1 MIRWIQSNNWLSG
14 IYFAVAG
21 ILVLGGADLM
31 LQGFT
36 AFAVSALLSC
46 SLVIARQFPYSALGI
61 VGLGSVLEVFF
72 GLHPLTAGAS
82 VSLTL
87 ALIAAFS
94 TERIRLI
101 ALGVISVA
109 GLAVVMQQAFTLPF
123 GDTVYGMGIFSEG
136 GRITVAVF
144 GSLLVIS
151 VNVLAWLTGRLLMT
165 RSVHVGTQFDRAVA
179 AQEQSRLNLEIA
191 EQNERFEIARDI
203 NELIVQRVSAVLSQA
218 DGGLYAAKTDPTA
231 AERALG
237 ELAVS
242 ARAAHTEL
250 RRLYDMLNRTHKVM
264 AAPPGIDELD
274 QLVIT
279 YRELGF
285 NVTLRHEGTPFFV
298 NDGAQLAIHRI
309 VFEAMQNVRDHAPV
323 GTNVTIDFSWVTEGV
338 QVLVK
343 DNGIEFANRT
353 TTIDSLT
360 GELTDV
366 GYTVVDDVKALVEP
380 IKGASLNAMRERA
393 ALYGGR
399 VEATRV
405 PGVGFTVSAIF
416 PDLREFAGR

>member
-1 MIRWIQSNNWLSG
+1 MS
-14 IYFAVAG
+14 
-21 ILVLGGADLM
+21 D
-31 LQGFT
+31 
-36 AFAVSALLSC
+36 
-46 SLVIARQFPYSALGI
+46 
-61 VGLGSVLEVFF
+61 
-72 GLHPLTAGAS
+72 
-82 VSLTL
+82 
-87 ALIAAFS
+87 
-94 TERIRLI
+94 
-101 ALGVISVA
+101 
-109 GLAVVMQQAFTLPF
+109 
-123 GDTVYGMGIFSEG
+123 
-136 GRITVAVF
+136 
-144 GSLLVIS
+144 
-151 VNVLAWLTGRLLMT
+151 
-165 RSVHVGTQFDRAVA
+165 
-179 AQEQSRLNLEIA
+179 SRL
-191 EQNERFEIARDI
+191 
-203 NELIVQRVSAVLSQA
+203 LSQA